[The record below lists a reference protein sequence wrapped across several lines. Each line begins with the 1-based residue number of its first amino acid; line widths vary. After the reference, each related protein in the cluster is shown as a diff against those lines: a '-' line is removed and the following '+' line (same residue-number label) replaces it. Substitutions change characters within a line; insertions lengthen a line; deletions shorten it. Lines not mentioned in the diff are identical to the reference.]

1 MGPTKR
7 LKNKSGV
14 TMDYDDRLIE
24 DAVLALLA
32 AYSSDKGN
40 AWKGFDFE
48 IMNRLHEQG
57 FISDPVNRNKSIW
70 LTTEGME
77 RGRQLADQL
86 FGLRTKRGRCPTRIP
101 DFPPMSRDRPRVYG
115 SLTIMKRCCRGTVH
129 RKCHGKR
136 WPHLAV
142 GGVHG
147 SLTVLCYSRPDWI
160 SGWAKFIFLYA
171 QSYQLD

>member
-7 LKNKSGV
+7 LKDKSGV
-14 TMDYDDRLIE
+14 TTMEYDEKLIE

-70 LTTEGME
+70 LTAEGLE

-86 FGLRTKRGRCPTRIP
+86 FGLKTQAGQVP
-101 DFPPMSRDRPRVYG
+101 DSN
-115 SLTIMKRCCRGTVH
+115 T
-129 RKCHGKR
+129 
-136 WPHLAV
+136 
-142 GGVHG
+142 
-147 SLTVLCYSRPDWI
+147 
-160 SGWAKFIFLYA
+160 
-171 QSYQLD
+171 